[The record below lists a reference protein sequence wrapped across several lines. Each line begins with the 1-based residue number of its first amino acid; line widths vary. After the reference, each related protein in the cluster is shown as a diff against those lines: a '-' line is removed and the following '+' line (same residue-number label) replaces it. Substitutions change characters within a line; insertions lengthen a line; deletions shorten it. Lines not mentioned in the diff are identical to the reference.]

1 MARELSLISQQSLT
15 NWALSGIKFNVR
27 LSYLLNR
34 QKSVF
39 DARPAITPG
48 NETDNVILTRTVR
61 HESNRP
67 NPDNEERRYSHLH
80 PDLKQQNP
88 ADNQQPLTR
97 VVAGYCRA
105 VITPVFCAFLAS
117 LVLLTVLSSVPL
129 GQARAQQNLPSM
141 GEPADA
147 SLSPRAER
155 QLGEQFMRQVRASVP
170 IIRDAQLAEYM
181 QSLGERLASNVAQPG
196 QHEFEFFMINNGNI
210 NAFAIPGGF
219 IGINAG
225 LIDAMQIEDQL
236 AAVVGHEI
244 AHITQRHHARAVQS
258 SSRSRLTT
266 AAAILA
272 AIIIGQSN
280 PQAGQAALAAGLA
293 ASQQSVINFTRSNE
307 YEADRI
313 GIEILSN
320 ANYNTAAM
328 AEAFEILRRKNSINT
343 SSLQLEYLRTH
354 PLDNTRIAEAKNRAS
369 SSKGSGRYSPNIDFS
384 IFKAR
389 LAVMTTRDRTLT
401 ERNFKARLTTGNEP
415 TKIGAAYALALL
427 STQQQHN
434 AEARQYLDS
443 LEGRHDDNLFVQL
456 LTAELLFNE
465 GRRAEAAE
473 LLGLLTSIYPE
484 SFAVVQM
491 QFEQL
496 IDSSRLSEAR
506 QRMLEYIR
514 STAKPD
520 NIAWRELA
528 NIEQRLGNES
538 ASHEALANYFSNLN
552 NSFRAREQLQ
562 LAIRNVRKGSNDELR
577 IKARLREF
585 KEE

>member
-1 MARELSLISQQSLT
+1 M
-15 NWALSGIKFNVR
+15 FV
-27 LSYLLNR
+27 
-34 QKSVF
+34 
-39 DARPAITPG
+39 
-48 NETDNVILTRTVR
+48 
-61 HESNRP
+61 
-67 NPDNEERRYSHLH
+67 
-80 PDLKQQNP
+80 
-88 ADNQQPLTR
+88 
-97 VVAGYCRA
+97 
-105 VITPVFCAFLAS
+105 LA
-117 LVLLTVLSSVPL
+117 LSSVPT
-129 GQARAQQNLPSM
+129 GRALATQNLPSM

-170 IIRDAQLAEYM
+170 IIRDVQLAEYM
-181 QSLGERLASNVAQPG
+181 QSLGERLAINVAQPG
-196 QHEFEFFMINNGNI
+196 QHEFEFFMIDNGNI

-244 AHITQRHHARAVQS
+244 AHITQRHHARSVQS

-293 ASQQSVINFTRSNE
+293 ASQQSIINFTRSNE

-320 ANYNTAAM
+320 ANYHTAAM
-328 AEAFEILRRKNSINT
+328 AEAFEILRRKNSFNT

-369 SSKGSGRYSPNIDFS
+369 SSKGSGRYSPNIGFS

-401 ERNFKARLTTGNEP
+401 ERNFKARLTTGNEA

-427 STQQQHN
+427 SSQQQRN
-434 AEARQYLDS
+434 TEARQFLDS
-443 LEGRHDDNLFVQL
+443 LKGRHNENLFVQL

-465 GRRAEAAE
+465 GRRNEAGE

-484 SFAVVQM
+484 SFAVVEAQYN
-491 QFEQL
+491 QL
-496 IDSSRLSEAR
+496 QDSSRLSEAR
-506 QRMLEYIR
+506 QRLLEYIR
-514 STAKPD
+514 STSKPD
-520 NIAWRELA
+520 NNAWRELA
-528 NIEQRLGNES
+528 NIEQKLGNES

-585 KEE
+585 GEDGSTR